1 MQNFIKF
8 ITNAVANIINGS
20 ANAVFALVLP
30 PLLLQRM
37 SLDEYSLWVYC
48 LQTGALIGY
57 LNLGVQTAVGRY
69 VALYDGNKGNVLK
82 TIKLANKILYGMFF
96 IGIAIAIAL
105 GFFINDLVQI
115 SDENLQGLAS
125 KIIIIVS
132 AGYAVSL
139 LMNSYFGYFI
149 GLRKNHI
156 PMWVN
161 LISKIILG
169 ILVVSLASHGL
180 LTVSVVFLI
189 VNIAT
194 TLVSFLLWR
203 FTVPLEQS
211 MLSAQDKSDYKN
223 KKQFI
228 HFCIGLS
235 VWNLGML
242 LVNGMNTSIVGYYS
256 FNDVAYFAMA
266 NGIVMALVGFV
277 STGLNPLIQVFT
289 SQYAKGDCETSV
301 KIIYASTRVLSL
313 FMLLAF
319 IFYFA
324 VRDVFLFTWLQHD
337 YAVHVGSFIDF
348 LIISACI
355 RVLNIPYAL
364 ALIATGNQNKALLG
378 ALVEGLINITL
389 GIVLCSTLGAK
400 YITVAMIISS
410 IVATLYNV
418 LVNVSFTGKDI
429 PIKKLRLF
437 SFESAC
443 LFVAIAIHQIIP
455 WMPYFLAIMATGYA
469 LLFYPK
475 IIREFR

>member
-30 PLLLQRM
+30 PLLLKRM

-57 LNLGVQTAVGRY
+57 LNLGIQTAVGRY
-69 VALYDGNKGNVLK
+69 VALYEDKKANVIK
-82 TIKLANKILYGMFF
+82 TIELANKILYGML
-96 IGIAIAIAL
+96 IVGIAIAIAL

-115 SDENLQGLAS
+115 SNVKLQDVAPQ
-125 KIIIIVS
+125 IIIIVS
-132 AGYAVSL
+132 AGYAISL
-139 LMNSYFGYFI
+139 LTNSYFGYFV
-149 GLRKNHI
+149 GVRKNHI

-161 LISKIILG
+161 LASKIILG
-169 ILVVSLASHGL
+169 FLVVSLASRGL
-180 LTVSVVFLI
+180 LIISIAFLTVNVV
-189 VNIAT
+189 T

-203 FTVPLEQS
+203 LTVPHKVS
-211 MLSAQDKSDYKN
+211 MLSVQDKSDYKN

-242 LVNGMNTSIVGYYS
+242 LVSGMNTSIVGYYS

-289 SQYAKGDCETSV
+289 SQYAKDDCKTSV
-301 KIIYASTRVLSL
+301 KIIYASTRALSL
-313 FMLLAF
+313 FMLLSFALYF
-319 IFYFA
+319 I
-324 VRDVFLFTWLQHD
+324 VRDVFLFSWLQHD
-337 YAVHVGSFIDF
+337 YAVHVGSFIDL
-348 LIISACI
+348 LIIGACI

-378 ALVEGLINITL
+378 ALVEGFINIVV
-389 GIVLCSTLGAK
+389 GVFLCSTLGAK

-410 IVATLYNV
+410 IVATLYNI
-418 LVNVSFTGKDI
+418 LVNVRLTKKDL
-429 PIKKLRLF
+429 PINKCRML
-437 SFESAC
+437 SFESIC
-443 LFVAIAIHQIIP
+443 LFVAIALHHTIH
-455 WMPYFLAIMATGYA
+455 WMPYAIAILAMGYA

-475 IIREFR
+475 VIREFR